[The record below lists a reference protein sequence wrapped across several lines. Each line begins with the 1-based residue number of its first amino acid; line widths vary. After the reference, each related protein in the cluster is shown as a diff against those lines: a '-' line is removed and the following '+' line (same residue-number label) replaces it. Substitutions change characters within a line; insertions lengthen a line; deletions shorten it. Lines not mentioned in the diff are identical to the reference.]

1 MGIRINGSF
10 AVGLVP
16 PTPTPTPTSTSTPT
30 PTPTQT
36 PTLTATRTLTPTP
49 TRTLTPTAT
58 STPTNTP
65 TQTATRTL
73 TPTPTPTNTPTQLP
87 ATVNMSQNVG
97 QLYDGCGMNM
107 DSYGYFEGSNPDGGY
122 SGPYGGSYMTNTE
135 RGSNNG
141 TFLTFGGSCS
151 ASIRGNSTVTISSFS
166 HGYGLS
172 PCTPIYVFIN
182 VNGTRVANANSNAG
196 QVGVYYSFT
205 ASPNTT
211 YNIEIGINYGSV

>member
-16 PTPTPTPTSTSTPT
+16 PTPTPTPSSTATPT

-49 TRTLTPTAT
+49 TQTYTASPTN
-58 STPTNTP
+58 TPTNTP

-97 QLYDGCGMNM
+97 QLYDGCSMSM

-135 RGSNNG
+135 RGSNAG

-151 ASIRGNSTVTISSFS
+151 ASIRGASGVTVSAFS
-166 HGYGLS
+166 NGYGLS
-172 PCTPIYVFIN
+172 PCQPIFSFIN
-182 VNGTRVANANSNAG
+182 VGGVRRANANTNAG
-196 QVGVYYSFT
+196 AVGISYSFT

-211 YNIEIGINYGSV
+211 YSVEIGLGYGSV